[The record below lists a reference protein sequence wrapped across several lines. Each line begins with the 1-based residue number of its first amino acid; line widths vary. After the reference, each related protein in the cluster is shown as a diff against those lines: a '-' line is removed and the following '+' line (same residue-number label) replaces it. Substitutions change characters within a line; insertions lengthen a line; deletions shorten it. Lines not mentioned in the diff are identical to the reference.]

1 MKTSE
6 IEEQLTPAAA
16 CRLLHSNQDISEKLC
31 LVINDLKYAITQQK
45 LINIPSNLLNLD
57 RQIIKASEI
66 LNSVSIREGMQV
78 CTIDKGNV
86 PFISC
91 RSRVIIPAMSC
102 VVCAITVV
110 KTAKQALV
118 DLFYIASSVSL
129 ASHSSL
135 SLLSSYFEKL
145 KEKP

>member
-1 MKTSE
+1 MRSLNK
-6 IEEQLTPAAA
+6 QL
-16 CRLLHSNQDISEKLC
+16 I
-31 LVINDLKYAITQQK
+31 II
-45 LINIPSNLLNLD
+45 IPSNLLNLD

-78 CTIDKGNV
+78 CKIDKENV
-86 PFISC
+86 PFIFC

-129 ASHSSL
+129 ASRLSL
-135 SLLSSYFEKL
+135 PLLSSYFEKL
-145 KEKP
+145 KEKPQ